1 MRFLLSVFLWLVTL
15 ASAWSQDS
23 FVQLYEGRIKLQ
35 LGAQVRFV
43 SHQDAQNPLTVKLIL
58 GERIQT
64 GQSTR
69 AEVILRGGEEI
80 IQLRA
85 GSLFT
90 VNEVN
95 EVETKLVIPIGKAA
109 FRVDPKHRLKR
120 RFEVRTVTAVIGV
133 RGTDFVMG
141 VGGDGQTSML
151 TLSGTVEMS
160 SSEISI
166 IQVQVNEGQASKIE
180 VGKAPTPP
188 ISIPP
193 ELQSFITTSDSA
205 ESFEL
210 IDFPPAK
217 DLEKAAEELEQ
228 QQDSEDANN
237 SGTQT
242 GEVPLDEIL
251 KAVKEAVENTTK
263 DAERIIKL
271 NISEE

>member
-95 EVETKLVIPIGKAA
+95 EVETKLAIPIGKAA
-109 FRVDPKHRLKR
+109 FRVDPERRLKR

-141 VGGDGQTSML
+141 VGDGQTSML

-160 SSEISI
+160 SSEISV

-188 ISIPP
+188 ISIPL
-193 ELQSFITTSDSA
+193 ELQSFITSSDSA
-205 ESFEL
+205 ESFQL

-228 QQDSEDANN
+228 QQDSEEANN